1 MKFRRAIPLLTASV
15 LLLTGCAGATQSEAQ
30 PTSSVESPKTS
41 SPAPS
46 QETSSPV
53 PSPSPTGPVT
63 NARGNIPKKVGEIAR
78 AGGKTI
84 ETATL
89 KFRVTSIEAIT
100 CDAPYAQQPA
110 GTALA
115 VALEVETTPDFK
127 GAVSVNGVPSL
138 TSFSSYHWKGY
149 TSNGTRMNQLDT
161 VAGQNCVADTT
172 RLLPS
177 SMGKG
182 EKAAGIVVLEV
193 TTPTGSISY
202 DGAGLVS
209 GGWEWEYPAK

>member
-1 MKFRRAIPLLTASV
+1 MKFRPAIPLLITSV
-15 LLLTGCAGATQSEAQ
+15 LLLTGCTGDAQSEAQ
-30 PTSSVESPKTS
+30 PAPSVEPETS
-41 SPAPS
+41 SPA
-46 QETSSPV
+46 
-53 PSPSPTGPVT
+53 PSPSPTGPVR
-63 NARGNIPKKVGEIAR
+63 NVRGNIPKKIGEMAV

-84 ETATL
+84 ETSTL
-89 KFRVTSIEAIT
+89 KFRVTSIEPIT
-100 CDAPYAQQPA
+100 CDAPYAKQPA

-127 GAVSVNGVPSL
+127 GALSVNGVPGL
-138 TSFSSYHWKGY
+138 TSFSSYYWKGY

-161 VAGQNCVADTT
+161 VASQNCVADTT

-177 SMGKG
+177 SLGKG

-202 DGAGLVS
+202 DG
-209 GGWEWEYPAK
+209 GWEWEYPAK